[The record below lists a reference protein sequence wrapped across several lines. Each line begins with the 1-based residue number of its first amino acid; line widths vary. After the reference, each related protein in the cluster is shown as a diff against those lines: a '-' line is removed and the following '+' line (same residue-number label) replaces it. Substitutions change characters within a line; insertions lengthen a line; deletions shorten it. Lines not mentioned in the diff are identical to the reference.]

1 MIKDKFNRS
10 GKEQYRQL
18 DTPKTEEKTTTVNTE
33 GNKSEAPKKK
43 KNIIRVFHAQNASD
57 GGKGR
62 RKPAAGERKGP
73 ARPQNGGQRSAGAN
87 TRNGESGEQRNGQ
100 SGQNRTQGG
109 RPQGNRPEETEIVTE
124 EPSREEEMAEIVLAE
139 TVPRMVRDVRQ
150 DRARETEAHVRM
162 TEEAEA
168 VSAVE
173 QTVAREVRAEAL
185 KEEETEEVVSAVE
198 QTVARVA
205 RADVP
210 KAEEAETTVSAEQT
224 VVARAADS
232 VRDREEAVALQMLY
246 SLRS

>member
-1 MIKDKFNRS
+1 MNPVSRETVRVARIVLRAEDRRATVR
-10 GKEQYRQL
+10 KE
-18 DTPKTEEKTTTVNTE
+18 
-33 GNKSEAPKKK
+33 
-43 KNIIRVFHAQNASD
+43 
-57 GGKGR
+57 
-62 RKPAAGERKGP
+62 
-73 ARPQNGGQRSAGAN
+73 
-87 TRNGESGEQRNGQ
+87 
-100 SGQNRTQGG
+100 
-109 RPQGNRPEETEIVTE
+109 EETEIVTE
-124 EPSREEEMAEIVLAE
+124 EPSREEETAEIVLAE

-185 KEEETEEVVSAVE
+185 KEEETEETVSAVE
-198 QTVARVA
+198 QSVAREA

>member
-1 MIKDKFNRS
+1 MHRMPATAVKEEENRQQARERDRHVHRTAVREAQEQTQETVS
-10 GKEQYRQL
+10 LVSRETVRVARIVLRAEDRRATVRKE
-18 DTPKTEEKTTTVNTE
+18 
-33 GNKSEAPKKK
+33 
-43 KNIIRVFHAQNASD
+43 
-57 GGKGR
+57 
-62 RKPAAGERKGP
+62 
-73 ARPQNGGQRSAGAN
+73 
-87 TRNGESGEQRNGQ
+87 
-100 SGQNRTQGG
+100 
-109 RPQGNRPEETEIVTE
+109 EETEIVTE

-173 QTVAREVRAEAL
+173 QTVAR
-185 KEEETEEVVSAVE
+185 
-198 QTVARVA
+198 VA

>member
-1 MIKDKFNRS
+1 MHRMPAMAVKEEENRQQARERDRHVHRTAVREAQEQTQETVS
-10 GKEQYRQL
+10 PVSRETVRVARIVLRAEDRRATVRKE
-18 DTPKTEEKTTTVNTE
+18 
-33 GNKSEAPKKK
+33 
-43 KNIIRVFHAQNASD
+43 
-57 GGKGR
+57 
-62 RKPAAGERKGP
+62 
-73 ARPQNGGQRSAGAN
+73 
-87 TRNGESGEQRNGQ
+87 
-100 SGQNRTQGG
+100 
-109 RPQGNRPEETEIVTE
+109 EETEIVTE
-124 EPSREEEMAEIVLAE
+124 EPSREEETAEIVLAE

-185 KEEETEEVVSAVE
+185 KEEETEEIVSAVE
-198 QTVARVA
+198 QTVARGEA

-246 SLRS
+246 

>member
-1 MIKDKFNRS
+1 MHRMPATAVKEEENRQQARKKARHVPRTADS
-10 GKEQYRQL
+10 VRQARVQEITNPASRETLRAEQTVLRAEDRRVIVRKE
-18 DTPKTEEKTTTVNTE
+18 
-33 GNKSEAPKKK
+33 
-43 KNIIRVFHAQNASD
+43 
-57 GGKGR
+57 
-62 RKPAAGERKGP
+62 
-73 ARPQNGGQRSAGAN
+73 
-87 TRNGESGEQRNGQ
+87 
-100 SGQNRTQGG
+100 
-109 RPQGNRPEETEIVTE
+109 EETATVTE
-124 EPSREEEMAEIVLAE
+124 EASREEETVETVLVE

-173 QTVAREVRAEAL
+173 QTVARGE
-185 KEEETEEVVSAVE
+185 
-198 QTVARVA
+198 A

>member
-73 ARPQNGGQRSAGAN
+73 ARPQNGGQRSTGAN

-109 RPQGNRPEETEIVTE
+109 RPQGNRPEGRRDGNRDGRT
-124 EPSREEEMAEIVLAE
+124 SREEETAEIVLAE

-150 DRARETEAHVRM
+150 DRRGKQRHTSE
-162 TEEAEA
+162 
-168 VSAVE
+168 
-173 QTVAREVRAEAL
+173 
-185 KEEETEEVVSAVE
+185 
-198 QTVARVA
+198 
-205 RADVP
+205 
-210 KAEEAETTVSAEQT
+210 
-224 VVARAADS
+224 
-232 VRDREEAVALQMLY
+232 
-246 SLRS
+246 

>member
-1 MIKDKFNRS
+1 MHRMPAMAVKEEENRQQARERDRHVHRTAVREAQEQTQEMVSPVSRETVRVARIVLRAEDRRATVRKD
-10 GKEQYRQL
+10 
-18 DTPKTEEKTTTVNTE
+18 
-33 GNKSEAPKKK
+33 
-43 KNIIRVFHAQNASD
+43 
-57 GGKGR
+57 
-62 RKPAAGERKGP
+62 
-73 ARPQNGGQRSAGAN
+73 
-87 TRNGESGEQRNGQ
+87 
-100 SGQNRTQGG
+100 
-109 RPQGNRPEETEIVTE
+109 EETEIVTE
-124 EPSREEEMAEIVLAE
+124 EPSREEETAEIVLAE

-168 VSAVE
+168 
-173 QTVAREVRAEAL
+173 
-185 KEEETEEVVSAVE
+185 VSAVE

-246 SLRS
+246 LLRS

>member
-1 MIKDKFNRS
+1 MHRMPAMAVKEEENRQQARERDRHVHRTAVREAQEQTQETVS
-10 GKEQYRQL
+10 PVSRETVRVARIVLRAEDRRATVRKE
-18 DTPKTEEKTTTVNTE
+18 
-33 GNKSEAPKKK
+33 
-43 KNIIRVFHAQNASD
+43 
-57 GGKGR
+57 
-62 RKPAAGERKGP
+62 
-73 ARPQNGGQRSAGAN
+73 
-87 TRNGESGEQRNGQ
+87 
-100 SGQNRTQGG
+100 
-109 RPQGNRPEETEIVTE
+109 EETEIVTE

-185 KEEETEEVVSAVE
+185 KDEETEEIVSAVG
-198 QTVARVA
+198 QTVARGEA

>member
-1 MIKDKFNRS
+1 MHRMPATAVKEEENRQQARKKARHVPRTADS
-10 GKEQYRQL
+10 VRQARVQEITNPASRETLRAEQTVLRAEDRRVIVRKE
-18 DTPKTEEKTTTVNTE
+18 
-33 GNKSEAPKKK
+33 
-43 KNIIRVFHAQNASD
+43 
-57 GGKGR
+57 
-62 RKPAAGERKGP
+62 
-73 ARPQNGGQRSAGAN
+73 
-87 TRNGESGEQRNGQ
+87 
-100 SGQNRTQGG
+100 
-109 RPQGNRPEETEIVTE
+109 EETATVTE
-124 EPSREEEMAEIVLAE
+124 EASREEETAEIVLAE

-162 TEEAEA
+162 TEEAET

-173 QTVAREVRAEAL
+173 QTVAREVRVEAL
-185 KEEETEEVVSAVE
+185 KEEETEEIVSAVE
-198 QTVARVA
+198 QTVAREA

>member
-1 MIKDKFNRS
+1 MSPVSRETVRVARTVLRAEDRRATVR
-10 GKEQYRQL
+10 KE
-18 DTPKTEEKTTTVNTE
+18 
-33 GNKSEAPKKK
+33 
-43 KNIIRVFHAQNASD
+43 
-57 GGKGR
+57 
-62 RKPAAGERKGP
+62 
-73 ARPQNGGQRSAGAN
+73 
-87 TRNGESGEQRNGQ
+87 
-100 SGQNRTQGG
+100 
-109 RPQGNRPEETEIVTE
+109 EETEIATE
-124 EPSREEEMAEIVLAE
+124 EPSREEETEEIVLAE

-173 QTVAREVRAEAL
+173 QTVARVVRAEAL
-185 KEEETEEVVSAVE
+185 KEEETEETVLAVE

>member
-1 MIKDKFNRS
+1 MHRMPAMAVKEEENRQQARERDRHVHRTAVREAQEQTQETVS
-10 GKEQYRQL
+10 PVSRETVRVARIVLRAEDRRVTVRKE
-18 DTPKTEEKTTTVNTE
+18 
-33 GNKSEAPKKK
+33 
-43 KNIIRVFHAQNASD
+43 
-57 GGKGR
+57 
-62 RKPAAGERKGP
+62 
-73 ARPQNGGQRSAGAN
+73 
-87 TRNGESGEQRNGQ
+87 
-100 SGQNRTQGG
+100 
-109 RPQGNRPEETEIVTE
+109 EETEIVTE
-124 EPSREEEMAEIVLAE
+124 EPSREEETAEIVLAE

-168 VSAVE
+168 VLAVE

-185 KEEETEEVVSAVE
+185 KEEETEEVFLAVE

>member
-1 MIKDKFNRS
+1 MHRMPAMAVKEEENRQQARERDRHVHRTAVREAQEQTQEMVS
-10 GKEQYRQL
+10 PVSRETVRVVRIVLRAEDRRATVRKE
-18 DTPKTEEKTTTVNTE
+18 EEK
-33 GNKSEAPKKK
+33 
-43 KNIIRVFHAQNASD
+43 
-57 GGKGR
+57 
-62 RKPAAGERKGP
+62 
-73 ARPQNGGQRSAGAN
+73 
-87 TRNGESGEQRNGQ
+87 
-100 SGQNRTQGG
+100 
-109 RPQGNRPEETEIVTE
+109 EIVTE
-124 EPSREEEMAEIVLAE
+124 EPSREEETAEIVLAE

-185 KEEETEEVVSAVE
+185 KEEETEETVSAVE
-198 QTVARVA
+198 QTVVA

>member
-1 MIKDKFNRS
+1 MHRMPAMAVKEEENRQQARERDRHVHRTAVREAQEQTQETVS
-10 GKEQYRQL
+10 PVSRETVRVARIVLRAEDRRATVRKE
-18 DTPKTEEKTTTVNTE
+18 
-33 GNKSEAPKKK
+33 
-43 KNIIRVFHAQNASD
+43 
-57 GGKGR
+57 
-62 RKPAAGERKGP
+62 
-73 ARPQNGGQRSAGAN
+73 
-87 TRNGESGEQRNGQ
+87 
-100 SGQNRTQGG
+100 
-109 RPQGNRPEETEIVTE
+109 EETEIVTE

-198 QTVARVA
+198 QTVARV
-205 RADVP
+205 DVP
-210 KAEEAETTVSAEQT
+210 KAEEAGTTVSAEQT

-246 SLRS
+246 SPRS

>member
-1 MIKDKFNRS
+1 MHRMPAMAVKEEENRQQARERDRHVHRTAVREAQEQTHETVS
-10 GKEQYRQL
+10 PVSRETVRVARIVLRAEDRRATVRKE
-18 DTPKTEEKTTTVNTE
+18 
-33 GNKSEAPKKK
+33 
-43 KNIIRVFHAQNASD
+43 
-57 GGKGR
+57 
-62 RKPAAGERKGP
+62 
-73 ARPQNGGQRSAGAN
+73 
-87 TRNGESGEQRNGQ
+87 
-100 SGQNRTQGG
+100 
-109 RPQGNRPEETEIVTE
+109 EETEIVTE
-124 EPSREEEMAEIVLAE
+124 EPSREEEMAEIVS
-139 TVPRMVRDVRQ
+139 RMVRDVRQ

-185 KEEETEEVVSAVE
+185 KEEETEEIVSAVE
-198 QTVARVA
+198 QTVAREA

>member
-1 MIKDKFNRS
+1 
-10 GKEQYRQL
+10 
-18 DTPKTEEKTTTVNTE
+18 
-33 GNKSEAPKKK
+33 
-43 KNIIRVFHAQNASD
+43 
-57 GGKGR
+57 
-62 RKPAAGERKGP
+62 
-73 ARPQNGGQRSAGAN
+73 
-87 TRNGESGEQRNGQ
+87 
-100 SGQNRTQGG
+100 
-109 RPQGNRPEETEIVTE
+109 
-124 EPSREEEMAEIVLAE
+124 MAEIVLAE

-168 VSAVE
+168 
-173 QTVAREVRAEAL
+173 
-185 KEEETEEVVSAVE
+185 VSAVE

>member
-1 MIKDKFNRS
+1 MHRMPAMAVKEEENRQQARERDRHVHRTAVREAQEQTQETVS
-10 GKEQYRQL
+10 PVSRETVRVARIVLRAEDRRATVRKE
-18 DTPKTEEKTTTVNTE
+18 
-33 GNKSEAPKKK
+33 
-43 KNIIRVFHAQNASD
+43 
-57 GGKGR
+57 
-62 RKPAAGERKGP
+62 
-73 ARPQNGGQRSAGAN
+73 
-87 TRNGESGEQRNGQ
+87 
-100 SGQNRTQGG
+100 
-109 RPQGNRPEETEIVTE
+109 EETEIVTE

-185 KEEETEEVVSAVE
+185 KEEETEEVVLAVE
-198 QTVARVA
+198 QTVARV
-205 RADVP
+205 DVP
-210 KAEEAETTVSAEQT
+210 KAEEAGTTVSAEQT

>member
-1 MIKDKFNRS
+1 
-10 GKEQYRQL
+10 
-18 DTPKTEEKTTTVNTE
+18 
-33 GNKSEAPKKK
+33 
-43 KNIIRVFHAQNASD
+43 
-57 GGKGR
+57 
-62 RKPAAGERKGP
+62 
-73 ARPQNGGQRSAGAN
+73 
-87 TRNGESGEQRNGQ
+87 
-100 SGQNRTQGG
+100 
-109 RPQGNRPEETEIVTE
+109 
-124 EPSREEEMAEIVLAE
+124 
-139 TVPRMVRDVRQ
+139 
-150 DRARETEAHVRM
+150 M

-173 QTVAREVRAEAL
+173 QTVASEVRAEAL
-185 KEEETEEVVSAVE
+185 KEEETEETVLAVE

>member
-1 MIKDKFNRS
+1 MHRMPAMAVKEEENRQQARERDRHVHRTAVREAQEQTQETVS
-10 GKEQYRQL
+10 PVSRETVRVARIVLRAEDRRATVRKE
-18 DTPKTEEKTTTVNTE
+18 
-33 GNKSEAPKKK
+33 
-43 KNIIRVFHAQNASD
+43 
-57 GGKGR
+57 
-62 RKPAAGERKGP
+62 
-73 ARPQNGGQRSAGAN
+73 
-87 TRNGESGEQRNGQ
+87 
-100 SGQNRTQGG
+100 
-109 RPQGNRPEETEIVTE
+109 EET
-124 EPSREEEMAEIVLAE
+124 EIVLAE

-185 KEEETEEVVSAVE
+185 KEEETEETVLAVE